1 MSDPRRDTGPA
12 PLPDG
17 LTPPA
22 PSAAAQAVAG
32 EGARLH
38 DAPSAHGSGA
48 APQAGAGAATATA
61 NANAN
66 ATATATGA
74 ASDAPHTTDTPNTP
88 FQPDV
93 GWLGD
98 LQGLAQAARGMFQS
112 RALLLVLELE
122 RARHGLINLMVL
134 LVVAAIAGA
143 TAWFA
148 LWAGLI
154 ALAVHLG
161 LALPWAC
168 AGVLVINLLL
178 LGWVASAMKSL
189 APLMSLPASRRQFH
203 WLFND
208 PRDQEDTATDG
219 RPAAPSA

>member
-22 PSAAAQAVAG
+22 SPAAAQAAAG

-38 DAPSAHGSGA
+38 DAPSAYGDGA
-48 APQAGAGAATATA
+48 GRADAGAAAAAAAGAT
-61 NANAN
+61 
-66 ATATATGA
+66 
-74 ASDAPHTTDTPNTP
+74 PDTPGSQP
-88 FQPDV
+88 FPPDV

-143 TAWFA
+143 TAWLA

>member
-17 LTPPA
+17 LTPPTSSTA
-22 PSAAAQAVAG
+22 ASAAVG
-32 EGARLH
+32 EGERPNA
-38 DAPSAHGSGA
+38 APADHAGATRASGA
-48 APQAGAGAATATA
+48 AGPAGSPEG
-61 NANAN
+61 
-66 ATATATGA
+66 
-74 ASDAPHTTDTPNTP
+74 P
-88 FQPDV
+88 FRPDI

-168 AGVLVINLLL
+168 AGVVVINLLL

-208 PRDQEDTATDG
+208 PRDQEDTSADG
-219 RPAAPSA
+219 RPSAPSA

>member
-17 LTPPA
+17 LTPSAPA
-22 PSAAAQAVAG
+22 TATQA
-32 EGARLH
+32 
-38 DAPSAHGSGA
+38 S
-48 APQAGAGAATATA
+48 AGAGARPHAAPADDAGAAGA
-61 NANAN
+61 NA
-66 ATATATGA
+66 A
-74 ASDAPHTTDTPNTP
+74 AGPSGSPEAP
-88 FQPDV
+88 FRPDL

-122 RARHGLINLMVL
+122 RARHGLVSMMVL

-168 AGVLVINLLL
+168 AGVVVINLLL

-208 PRDQEDTATDG
+208 PRDQEDTSADG
-219 RPAAPSA
+219 RPSAPSA

>member
-1 MSDPRRDTGPA
+1 MSHPRRDTGAA

-17 LTPPA
+17 LSPQTPAPPA
-22 PSAAAQAVAG
+22 AHAAGAAGPVDAVDAAAAAERAALNQPPPGGASPHAVPPSPSG
-32 EGARLH
+32 EGAL
-38 DAPSAHGSGA
+38 P
-48 APQAGAGAATATA
+48 P
-61 NANAN
+61 
-66 ATATATGA
+66 
-74 ASDAPHTTDTPNTP
+74 
-88 FQPDV
+88 PDL
-93 GWLGD
+93 GWMGD

-112 RALLLVLELE
+112 RALLLMLELE

-148 LWAGLI
+148 LWAGAI

-168 AGVLVINLLL
+168 LGVLVINLLL

-208 PRDQEDTATDG
+208 PRDQEDTPADG

>member
-1 MSDPRRDTGPA
+1 
-12 PLPDG
+12 
-17 LTPPA
+17 
-22 PSAAAQAVAG
+22 
-32 EGARLH
+32 
-38 DAPSAHGSGA
+38 
-48 APQAGAGAATATA
+48 
-61 NANAN
+61 
-66 ATATATGA
+66 
-74 ASDAPHTTDTPNTP
+74 
-88 FQPDV
+88 
-93 GWLGD
+93 
-98 LQGLAQAARGMFQS
+98 MFQS

-134 LVVAAIAGA
+134 LVVAAIAGS

-168 AGVLVINLLL
+168 AGVVVINLLL

-208 PRDQEDTATDG
+208 PRDQEDTSADG
-219 RPAAPSA
+219 RPSAPSA

>member
-12 PLPDG
+12 PEPDG

-22 PSAAAQAVAG
+22 PSVASVSAAG
-32 EGARLH
+32 EGAAPH
-38 DAPSAHGSGA
+38 APSH
-48 APQAGAGAATATA
+48 AATATA
-61 NANAN
+61 GGTSTDQMFG
-66 ATATATGA
+66 ATDGTAAGR
-74 ASDAPHTTDTPNTP
+74 ASGGTAERPAP
-88 FQPDV
+88 PDL

-98 LQGLAQAARGMFQS
+98 VQGLAQAARGMFQS

-122 RARHGLINLMVL
+122 RARHGLVSLMLL

-178 LGWVASAMKSL
+178 LGWVAAAMKSL

-208 PRDQEDTATDG
+208 PRDQEDTPDDG

>member
-1 MSDPRRDTGPA
+1 LQADP
-12 PLPDG
+12 
-17 LTPPA
+17 
-22 PSAAAQAVAG
+22 AADAVHT
-32 EGARLH
+32 EV
-38 DAPSAHGSGA
+38 D
-48 APQAGAGAATATA
+48 AATAA
-61 NANAN
+61 ERAALNDAARLNAGPHAVPPS
-66 ATATATGA
+66 APPDGA
-74 ASDAPHTTDTPNTP
+74 LPP
-88 FQPDV
+88 PDV
-93 GWLGD
+93 GWMGD

-112 RALLLVLELE
+112 RALLLMLELE

-148 LWAGLI
+148 LWAGVI

-168 AGVLVINLLL
+168 LGVLVINLLL

-208 PRDQEDTATDG
+208 PRDQEDTPADG

>member
-38 DAPSAHGSGA
+38 DAPSAHGDGA
-48 APQAGAGAATATA
+48 APQAGAGAATA

-66 ATATATGA
+66 ATGA